1 MREEKSVS
9 KFKSSKLVPYDASV
23 GLAYKAPRDGFLKES
38 SRKSINVVEEPV
50 IVLAEEKKVVEVDV
64 VGVQRF
70 PAHLK

>member
-9 KFKSSKLVPYDASV
+9 KFKSSKLVPNDTSV
-23 GLAYKAPRDGFLKES
+23 GLAYKASRDGFLKES